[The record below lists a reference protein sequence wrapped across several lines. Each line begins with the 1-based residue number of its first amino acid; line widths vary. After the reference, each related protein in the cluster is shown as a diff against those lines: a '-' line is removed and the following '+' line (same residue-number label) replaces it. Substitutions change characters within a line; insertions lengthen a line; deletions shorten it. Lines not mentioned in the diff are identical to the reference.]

1 MKKLLAS
8 LVAGGLLLGLST
20 ASYALSYTVKID
32 TPVTNVDTTNGFF
45 RETYTPTAD
54 FEYFTP
60 SVISFGNL
68 TTLPLV
74 APGPGVNGT
83 FTAAGSLDFQFGQ
96 GDGGGGF
103 AFGPD
108 VINAAVT
115 LSGSVGYSATNVPF
129 STAKLIANSLT
140 VASGPN
146 AGAVGVADIDPNNGL
161 QAIRLD
167 LVYGGTPVSL
177 WFDKITSIPAPGAQN
192 LTISGC
198 IQDVPEP
205 GSMALLVGS
214 GVAGSL
220 LLLRRRRA

>member
-1 MKKLLAS
+1 
-8 LVAGGLLLGLST
+8 VAGGLLLGLST
-20 ASYALSYTVKID
+20 ASHALSYLVKINAPI
-32 TPVTNVDTTNGFF
+32 TTVNTTNGNFQ
-45 RETYTPTAD
+45 EVYTPAAD

-60 SVISFGNL
+60 SVVSYGAL
-68 TTLPLV
+68 DTLPLV
-74 APGPGVNGT
+74 PPGPNVNGT
-83 FTAAGSLDFQFGQ
+83 FPGAGAILDFEFGQ
-96 GDGGGGF
+96 GNGGGGYP
-103 AFGPD
+103 FGSD
-108 VINAAVT
+108 VINAAVALT
-115 LSGSVGYSATNVPF
+115 GSVGYSATNVPF

-167 LVYGGTPVSL
+167 LVYDGTPVSL
-177 WFDKITSIPAPGAQN
+177 WFDKISSIPAPGAQN
-192 LTISGC
+192 LTISGF